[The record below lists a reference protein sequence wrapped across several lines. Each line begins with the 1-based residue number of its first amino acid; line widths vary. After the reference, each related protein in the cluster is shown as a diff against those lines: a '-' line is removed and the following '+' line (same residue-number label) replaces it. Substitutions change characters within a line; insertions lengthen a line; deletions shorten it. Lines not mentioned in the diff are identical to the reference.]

1 MSEKFEAKN
10 IREVCALLATD
21 PDRGLSEKEAAK
33 RHETGG
39 PNELKE
45 TKKKSALESFLEQ
58 LNDPLIYVLMAAAVI
73 SLLLHEISD
82 AAIIAVVVCMNAVV
96 GMIQEGKAQ
105 KALDS
110 LKKLTSPR
118 AYCIRDGKEREIAA
132 SQLVPGDIVCLE
144 AGCQIPADLRL
155 TRTSGLKVEE
165 SALTGESVP
174 VEKNAGYLAPSD
186 RETALGDRQ
195 NMAYMSTIVTNGR
208 GEGLVTAIGMNTQ
221 IGKIAAMIDG
231 SPQELTPLQKRLG
244 ELGTLLSI
252 LSLFLCG
259 ALFLIALIQK
269 RGIVEML
276 ITAISLAVAAVPE
289 GLPAVVT
296 ICLAMS
302 VTKMVRVH
310 TIVRKLPAVETLGAV
325 SVVCSDK
332 TGTLTQNRMTVEK
345 CFLNQ
350 RFLDAG
356 ELAAGSAG
364 KAPGGGYEEFLRGLT
379 LCMRPWKGKNGSG
392 IPRSW
397 LFSISP
403 QAAASADRHW
413 KRSFPARRSF
423 PSIPT
428 GR

>member
-33 RHETGG
+33 RYETGG

-174 VEKNAGYLAPSD
+174 VEKNAG
-186 RETALGDRQ
+186 
-195 NMAYMSTIVTNGR
+195 
-208 GEGLVTAIGMNTQ
+208 
-221 IGKIAAMIDG
+221 
-231 SPQELTPLQKRLG
+231 
-244 ELGTLLSI
+244 
-252 LSLFLCG
+252 
-259 ALFLIALIQK
+259 
-269 RGIVEML
+269 
-276 ITAISLAVAAVPE
+276 
-289 GLPAVVT
+289 
-296 ICLAMS
+296 
-302 VTKMVRVH
+302 
-310 TIVRKLPAVETLGAV
+310 
-325 SVVCSDK
+325 
-332 TGTLTQNRMTVEK
+332 
-345 CFLNQ
+345 
-350 RFLDAG
+350 
-356 ELAAGSAG
+356 
-364 KAPGGGYEEFLRGLT
+364 
-379 LCMRPWKGKNGSG
+379 
-392 IPRSW
+392 
-397 LFSISP
+397 
-403 QAAASADRHW
+403 
-413 KRSFPARRSF
+413 
-423 PSIPT
+423 
-428 GR
+428 